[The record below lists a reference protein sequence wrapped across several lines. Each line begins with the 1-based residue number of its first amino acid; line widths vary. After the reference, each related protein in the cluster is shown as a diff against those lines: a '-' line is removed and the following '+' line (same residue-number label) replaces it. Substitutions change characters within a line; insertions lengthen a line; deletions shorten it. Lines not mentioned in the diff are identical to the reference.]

1 MLSIDVPHVPNVL
14 LATIAAFLAGAINSV
29 AGGGTLISFPA
40 LVWLG
45 LPSIRA
51 NATSTVAI
59 WPGSI
64 GSIWGFRSEFGRP
77 HPLLKWLSVSSLAGG
92 GIGAILLRSTPA
104 ALFDRFV
111 PFLILF
117 ATILFLVEGS
127 IQKRMRKQ
135 GSSDHGRDISLP
147 VALTLNV
154 LVAIYGGYF
163 GAGLSIMMLSFLTF
177 LGRTNILE
185 MDALT
190 SVFTLCVNGIAAIL
204 FILLKMVDWH
214 YVVPMAIAAIV
225 GGYGAAG
232 VARRIGRVVV
242 RRFVIVVG
250 FAVSII
256 TFVRLF

>member
-1 MLSIDVPHVPNVL
+1 MLSIDVPHVSHLL
-14 LATIAAFLAGAINSV
+14 LATIAAFLAGSINSV
-29 AGGGTLISFPA
+29 AGGGTLISFPT

-59 WPGSI
+59 WPGSL
-64 GSIWGFRSEFGRP
+64 GSIWGFRSEFGRTR
-77 HPLLKWLSVSSLAGG
+77 PLLKWLSVSSLIGG

-117 ATILFLVEGS
+117 ATILFIAEGS

-135 GSSDHGRDISLP
+135 SSSDRARDISLP
-147 VALTLNV
+147 VALALN
-154 LVAIYGGYF
+154 LFVAIYGGYF
-163 GAGLSIMMLSFLTF
+163 GAGLSIMMLSFLGI
-177 LGRTNILE
+177 LGMTNILQ

-204 FILLKMVDWH
+204 FMLLKMVDWH
-214 YVVPMAIAAIV
+214 YVLPMALAAVI

-232 VARRIGRVVV
+232 VARRIGRIVV
-242 RRFVIVVG
+242 RRFVIAVG